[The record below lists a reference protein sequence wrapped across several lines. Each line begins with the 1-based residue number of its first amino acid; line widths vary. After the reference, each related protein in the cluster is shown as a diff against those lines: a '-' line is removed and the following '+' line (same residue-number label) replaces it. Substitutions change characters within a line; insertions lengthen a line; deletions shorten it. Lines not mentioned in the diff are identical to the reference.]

1 MKYQNYYMG
10 YIAVI
15 RVEICTVN
23 NYKVSKKIFI
33 HNRYGYNSD
42 IIYTIVDACGS
53 KDEVMSATAQL
64 ENSSSKEIHLHSPL
78 IHVTVTDSAHH
89 TSEHFS
95 LDNDDSTYTSKL
107 FI

>member
-1 MKYQNYYMG
+1 MKYQNYYMR

-23 NYKVSKKIFI
+23 SYKVSKKIFMHSRYSYNNDFI
-33 HNRYGYNSD
+33 H
-42 IIYTIVDACGS
+42 TIVDACGS
-53 KDEVMSATAQL
+53 NDEVISANAHL

-78 IHVTVTDSAHH
+78 IHVSVTDSAHH

-95 LDNDDSTYTSKL
+95 LDNDNSSSKL
-107 FI
+107 LI